1 VLPDGEVLHERDAQM
16 LIDSVFIEGNEV
28 SIDLTSIF
36 RDGKFWLQELTHQPR
51 SVLLDAL
58 EIETASCIRQSE
70 MYEYPKINF
79 EERTKMEIPVSF
91 KAVVF
96 RDLKRLD
103 HSGTNPFIVPD
114 EAYDDVL
121 GLQLEKAGKE
131 NYSTSVML

>member
-1 VLPDGEVLHERDAQM
+1 MD
-16 LIDSVFIEGNEV
+16 
-28 SIDLTSIF
+28 
-36 RDGKFWLQELTHQPR
+36 
-51 SVLLDAL
+51 
-58 EIETASCIRQSE
+58 
-70 MYEYPKINF
+70 EYPKVDF

-91 KAVVF
+91 KSIVF

-103 HSGTNPFIVPD
+103 HGGTNPFIVPD